1 MKTDST
7 FSFNNVLLPGTIL
20 LAHIDVTGLLAYG
33 LKAALGG
40 LVWLG
45 IKMLGEK
52 LEQRR
57 RATKDKNKGEATTT
71 SKKK

>member
-1 MKTDST
+1 MKTDSA

-40 LVWLG
+40 VVWLG

-52 LEQRR
+52 LEERR
-57 RATKDKNKGEATTT
+57 KANSEKKGTSSTTKKHKQ
-71 SKKK
+71 

>member
-20 LAHIDVTGLLAYG
+20 LAHIDMTSLLNYG

-40 LVWLG
+40 LIWLG
-45 IKMLGEK
+45 VKMIGEK
-52 LEQRR
+52 LERR
-57 RATKDKNKGEATTT
+57 KAAEDKDSTGAPSTG
-71 SKKK
+71 KKK

>member
-20 LAHIDVTGLLAYG
+20 LAHIDMNSLLNYG

-40 LVWLG
+40 MIWLAV
-45 IKMLGEK
+45 KMLGEK
-52 LEQRR
+52 LERR
-57 RATKDKNKGEATTT
+57 KAGEDKDSTSTTTT